1 MKGLKRF
8 YGAFI
13 LSVWSFAYI
22 NGASGMYLAGLL
34 NVKIKLHII
43 IFVSMS
49 WVACGSVK
57 IMVYLHINE
66 TLNHNI

>member
-1 MKGLKRF
+1 
-8 YGAFI
+8 
-13 LSVWSFAYI
+13 
-22 NGASGMYLAGLL
+22 MYLAGLL